1 MWTLINITIKDTRAM
16 WNLFKVNNKDT
27 ERYVKYVQGQKGTRW
42 IIGIWVISI
51 SLKIF
56 TWKEQSQQLFTQSGH
71 SLGKWKPEKL
81 YWRFQETII
90 ECWSPS

>member
-42 IIGIWVISI
+42 IIGI
-51 SLKIF
+51 
-56 TWKEQSQQLFTQSGH
+56 
-71 SLGKWKPEKL
+71 
-81 YWRFQETII
+81 
-90 ECWSPS
+90 